1 MEKQLKI
8 QTGKQLSEI
17 IKGIVKE
24 SIKTTLHQNA
34 VAEKERQDAALE
46 EEDDLFGSDEESG
59 STEKEAKPSKTVDD
73 EKQKMK
79 KGDVTADDVV
89 DRLNAIRSGKSFKDE
104 AIAGKLSEYVDSLSK
119 AERVALLAFL
129 KGISQIVTGE
139 VSADQAIDPASNPA
153 NVKMEKGDEEKK
165 KSIKPVVVKTPDKGK
180 EKEKEK
186 KPAEDTSGPV
196 PIKPKK

>member
-1 MEKQLKI
+1 MNKQVKI
-8 QTGKQLSEI
+8 QTGRQLSEI
-17 IKGIVKE
+17 IQNIVKE

-46 EEDDLFGSDEESG
+46 EEDDLFGSDESSG
-59 STEKEAKPSKTVDD
+59 TSEEKPSASKTVDD

-79 KGDVTADDVV
+79 KGEITADDIV
-89 DRLNAIRSGKSFKDE
+89 DRLNSIRSGKSFKDE
-104 AIAGKLSEYVDSLSK
+104 AIAAKLSEYVDSLNK
-119 AERVALLAFL
+119 AEKVALLAFL

-139 VSADQAIDPASNPA
+139 VTAQQAVDPSSNPA

-165 KSIKPVVVKTPDKGK
+165 KSIKPVVVKAPSK
-180 EKEKEK
+180 EKDKEK
-186 KPAEDTSGPV
+186 KSAEDTSGPV

>member
-1 MEKQLKI
+1 MNKQVKI
-8 QTGKQLSEI
+8 QTGRQLSEI
-17 IKGIVKE
+17 IQNIVKE

-46 EEDDLFGSDEESG
+46 EEDDLFGSDESSSSEE
-59 STEKEAKPSKTVDD
+59 TPKVSKTVDD

-79 KGDVTADDVV
+79 KGEITADDIV
-89 DRLNAIRSGKSFKDE
+89 DRLNSIRSGKSFKDE
-104 AIAGKLSEYVDSLSK
+104 AIAAKLGEYVDSLNK
-119 AERVALLAFL
+119 AEKVALLAFL

-139 VSADQAIDPASNPA
+139 VPAQQAVDPSSNPA

-165 KSIKPVVVKTPDKGK
+165 KSIKPVVVKAPSK
-180 EKEKEK
+180 EKDKEK
-186 KPAEDTSGPV
+186 KSAEDTSGPV